1 MNDMFSDLLDVC
13 IVVYLD
19 DILIYSDDIMQH
31 RSHVKEV
38 LKRLQKAGLYTKAEK
53 YEFHSDSV
61 EYLGYVLSPSGLTM
75 SDAKVK
81 TIQEWPEPKKVKDI
95 QSFLGFANFYRCF
108 IFNYSDIVI
117 PLTRSTRKNTQWNF
131 DDDCRIA
138 FNTLKQAFTSASILT
153 HWVPDAQL
161 VVETDTSDYTLA
173 AILSI
178 MTKDNEI
185 HPVAFHSRTF
195 STLELNYDVHDKELL
210 TIFEA
215 FKIWRHYLEGS
226 TSPID
231 VVMDHKNLEYF
242 STTKILTCRQA
253 R

>member
-1 MNDMFSDLLDVC
+1 M
-13 IVVYLD
+13 VYLD
-19 DILIYSDDIMQH
+19 DILIYSDDIVQH
-31 RSHVKEV
+31 WNHVKEM
-38 LKRLQKAGLYTKAEK
+38 LKQLWKTELYTKAEK
-53 YEFHSDSV
+53 CEFHSDSV

-75 SDAKVK
+75 SNAKVK

-117 PLTRSTRKNTQWNF
+117 SLTRLTRKNTNF
-131 DDDCRIA
+131 DNNCRIA
-138 FNTLKQAFTSASILT
+138 FNTLKQAFTSAPILM
-153 HWVPDAQL
+153 HWVPDTQL
-161 VVETDTSDYTLA
+161 IVETDVSDYALA

-185 HPVAFHSRTF
+185 YPIAFHSQTF

-210 TIFEA
+210 AIFEA
-215 FKIWRHYLEGS
+215 FKIWWHYLEGS

-231 VVMDHKNLEYF
+231 VVIDHKNLEYF
-242 STTKILTCRQA
+242 STTKILMRQQA

>member
-1 MNDMFSDLLDVC
+1 M
-13 IVVYLD
+13 VYLD
-19 DILIYSDDIMQH
+19 DILIYSDDIVQH
-31 RSHVKEV
+31 RNHVKEM
-38 LKRLQKAGLYTKAEK
+38 LKQLWKTELYTKAEK
-53 YEFHSDSV
+53 CEFHSDSV

-75 SDAKVK
+75 SNAKVK

-117 PLTRSTRKNTQWNF
+117 PLTRLTRKNTPWNF
-131 DDDCRIA
+131 DNNCRIA
-138 FNTLKQAFTSASILT
+138 FNTLKQAFTSAPILM
-153 HWVPDAQL
+153 HWVLDTQL
-161 VVETDTSDYTLA
+161 IVETDASDYALA

-185 HPVAFHSRTF
+185 YPIAFHSQTF

-210 TIFEA
+210 AIFEA
-215 FKIWRHYLEGS
+215 FKIWWHYLEGS
-226 TSPID
+226 TLPID
-231 VVMDHKNLEYF
+231 VVIDHKNLEYF
-242 STTKILTCRQA
+242 STTKILMRQQA